1 MSASNA
7 GGGRPAGRHGARLSR
22 LLAMVPW
29 LLEEGGA
36 SVVDIAN
43 RFGVNEDDVVRDLEL
58 VGLCGVPP
66 YGGGDLVDVWV
77 DESGYVHAYPGPYF
91 NRPTKLTPAEGF
103 AVLAAGR
110 ALLRVAGSDHQ
121 GYLAS
126 ALAKLETALGQSS
139 LEVDL
144 VIPVHLG
151 DVQAAVDDRARLE
164 VRYYSAWRDE
174 LTERRLDPHAVHSV
188 DGQWYLEAYCHRA
201 EGMRRF
207 RVDRLESLVR
217 TGEQFD
223 PQTAALPAEVFGSGP
238 ETRPVVLIG
247 PASARRAFE
256 VAPAARVDELPDGR
270 LRATI
275 PVAGTAFLERL
286 LLRLGPGVEVVE
298 PRDVVAVGSQ
308 VAKRI
313 LARYA

>member
-1 MSASNA
+1 
-7 GGGRPAGRHGARLSR
+7 
-22 LLAMVPW
+22 MVPW

-36 SVVDIAN
+36 SVVDIAG
-43 RFGVNEDDVVRDLEL
+43 RFGVDEDDVVRDLEL

-77 DESGYVHAYPGPYF
+77 DDSGYVHAYPGPYF
-91 NRPTKLTPAEGF
+91 NRPMQLTPAEGF

-110 ALLRVAGSDHQ
+110 TLLHVAGSDHQ
-121 GYLAS
+121 GSLAS
-126 ALAKLETALGQSS
+126 ALAKLEAALGRSS

-144 VIPVHLG
+144 VVPVHLG
-151 DVQAAVDDRARLE
+151 EVQTAVDAHESLE

-174 LTERRLDPHAVHSV
+174 LTDRRLDPHAVHSV

-207 RVDRLESLVR
+207 RVDRLESLQR
-217 TGEQFD
+217 TGEQFE

-238 ETRPVVLIG
+238 ETRPLVLVG

-256 VAPAARVDELPDGR
+256 ATPAACLRELSDGR
-270 LRATI
+270 LQATI
-275 PVAGTAFLERL
+275 PVAGTAFVERL
-286 LLRLGPGVEVVE
+286 LLRLGPEVEVVE
-298 PRDVVAVGSQ
+298 PADLIEAGSQ
-308 VAKRI
+308 VARRI